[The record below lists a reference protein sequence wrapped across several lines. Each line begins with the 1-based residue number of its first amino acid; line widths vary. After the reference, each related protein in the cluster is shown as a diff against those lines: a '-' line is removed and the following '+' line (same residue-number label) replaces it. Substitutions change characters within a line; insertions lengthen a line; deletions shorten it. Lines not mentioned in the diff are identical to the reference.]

1 MDFEFCKLTF
11 FKEGAFFHSARFFN
25 GPLRNVIIVS
35 KIFDVNF
42 NLISA
47 LGKIMNGPT
56 QKKELKKNS
65 AYAEGGE
72 VHEMEE
78 ILKIKAT
85 ALKKEEL
92 DIQVCL

>member
-1 MDFEFCKLTF
+1 
-11 FKEGAFFHSARFFN
+11 
-25 GPLRNVIIVS
+25 
-35 KIFDVNF
+35 
-42 NLISA
+42 
-47 LGKIMNGPT
+47 MNGPT